1 MTPVLLTLALV
12 LSADPAA
19 VRHVTP
25 DTATIS
31 ATTVTTDGTAA
42 EKAAASDATPVA
54 TAADQAPAPAAPV
67 VMARREGRR
76 RGSMVGYIEDGTI
89 DSHLRVRFDD
99 SGGGVA
105 PDRAEFFYGKCGCYQ
120 GLASIDPPAYDPNAP
135 GPAPGVV
142 TDYDTHQL
150 YFEGQAA
157 WHNRIAGFVEIPV
170 RWLDPKGFVAGLGSF
185 GSTSGLSDIRAGVK
199 VALTSSDTHY
209 LTVLVRG
216 EFPSGDAAKGLGTNH
231 GTFVPALLY
240 YQRAGE
246 RFAIESQIGDFHPL
260 SGSAGVPTNSSDK
273 FSGDVVFYGIGPS
286 FEVVST
292 ERFRLAPVVEL
303 VGWHVTGGFA
313 TQVPGNV
320 AGVAVAADGTDIVNL
335 KFGARATFNDR
346 TSIYIGYG
354 KKLTDAGWYNDIVRF
369 EVRVGL

>member
-1 MTPVLLTLALV
+1 MTPAILTLALV

-19 VRHVTP
+19 VKHATP
-25 DTATIS
+25 DATVAS
-31 ATTVTTDGTAA
+31 ATTSAAPEAMAA
-42 EKAAASDATPVA
+42 EAPAADAVTV
-54 TAADQAPAPAAPV
+54 DQAPAPAAPV

-89 DSHLRVRFDD
+89 QSHVRVRFDS
-99 SGGGVA
+99 SGGGHA
-105 PDRAEFFYGKCGCYQ
+105 PDRAEFFYAKCGCYQ
-120 GLASIDPPAYDPNAP
+120 GLANVDPPAYDPNAP

-142 TDYDTHQL
+142 TDYDAKQL

-157 WHNRIAGFVEIPV
+157 WRNRIAGFVEIPV
-170 RWLDPKGFVAGLGSF
+170 RWLDPKAFVPGTGSF
-185 GSTSGLSDIRAGVK
+185 GSTNGLSDVRAGVK
-199 VALTSSDTHY
+199 VAITSSDNHY
-209 LTVLVRG
+209 LTVLLRG
-216 EFPSGDAAKGLGTNH
+216 DFPSGDPAKGLGTNH

-240 YQRAGE
+240 YQRAGD

-260 SGSAGVPTNSSDK
+260 SGSEGVPTSSSDK

-292 ERFRLAPVVEL
+292 DHFRFAPVVEL

-313 TQVPGNV
+313 TQIPGDV
-320 AGVAVAADGTDIVNL
+320 AGVAVAAEGTDIVNL
-335 KFGARATFNDR
+335 KIGARASFDDR

-369 EVRVGL
+369 EVRVGF